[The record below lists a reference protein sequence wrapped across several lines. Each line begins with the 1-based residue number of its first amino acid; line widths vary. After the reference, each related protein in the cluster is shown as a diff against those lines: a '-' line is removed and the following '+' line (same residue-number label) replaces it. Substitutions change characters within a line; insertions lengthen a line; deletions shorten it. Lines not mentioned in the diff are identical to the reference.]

1 MAQNLPNTVELIPN
15 RGNAVILHIASFRPK
30 STEKNSKVPP
40 IGGYLLLSIVLQM
53 CSCWSP
59 AGILEYVRQIT
70 KVGPPSLSWGNS
82 RLSNGGMWLSGN
94 RRGLLALD
102 IGSESIIVASQF
114 SCFRFALAGLS
125 VRRDFDA

>member
-1 MAQNLPNTVELIPN
+1 
-15 RGNAVILHIASFRPK
+15 
-30 STEKNSKVPP
+30 
-40 IGGYLLLSIVLQM
+40 M

-94 RRGLLALD
+94 RRGQLALD
-102 IGSESIIVASQF
+102 IGSESIIIASQF
-114 SCFRFALAGLS
+114 SRFHFSPEGLS
-125 VRRDFDA
+125 VGRDFDEESTADHYGSLPSNSFDGS